1 MRVINHTRP
10 DFPQIADII
19 TLVEYIKGLYFT
31 HAIKWICDICGYRYY
46 DNDDDFEE
54 KDIDPCLLILEQIEP
69 KSYKHSDDVPLRKL
83 KENVLNEYIQ
93 LPNKWFL
100 DEGISYEVQK
110 KFEIG
115 FSIKDN
121 CITIPIRD
129 ELGNLV
135 GIKGRTILDYE
146 KLNTSKYWYLYPTPK
161 NLILYGLDKALPYIK
176 ETGVVFVY
184 EAEKSVL
191 KSFSYGIRNCVSIGG
206 HQLSEIQIL
215 KLEKLNAKIIFAFD
229 NDIKPKEVK
238 KEASKFVIKDNLYML
253 YAHKN
258 KGILGEKDSPI
269 DKGLEVFTKLCKEDL
284 YKIPV

>member
-1 MRVINHTRP
+1 MRVVNHTRP
-10 DFPQIADII
+10 DFPEIADII

-31 HAIKWICDICGYRYY
+31 HAIKWICDVCGYGFY
-46 DNDDDFEE
+46 DNDFEDE
-54 KDIDPCLLILEQIEP
+54 KYIDPCLLLLEQIEP
-69 KSYKHSDDVPLRKL
+69 KKHKQHEEVPLRKL
-83 KENVLNEYIQ
+83 KESVLNEYIQ

-100 DEGISYEVQK
+100 DEGISYDVQK
-110 KFEIG
+110 QFEIG
-115 FSIKDN
+115 FSLKDD
-121 CITIPIRD
+121 CITIPVRD

-135 GIKGRTILDYE
+135 GVKGRTIHDHE

-161 NLILYGLDKALPYIK
+161 NLLLYGLDKALPYIK
-176 ETGVVFVY
+176 ETGVVIVY

-206 HQLSEIQIL
+206 HQLSETQIL

-238 KEASKFVIKDNLYML
+238 KEANKFVIKDNLYML

-258 KGILGEKDSPI
+258 KGILGEKDAPI
-269 DKGLEVFTKLCKEDL
+269 DKGLEVFTKLYKEDL